1 MWRVMW
7 PPLEAH
13 WLASV
18 IIESKFSLHG
28 VISMPDIWIHDGGGS
43 SRSHAFHPRTCESI
57 VFFNLRWEYM
67 LV

>member
-28 VISMPDIWIHDGGGS
+28 VISMPDIWIMMAAAVVGVMH
-43 SRSHAFHPRTCESI
+43 FI
-57 VFFNLRWEYM
+57 
-67 LV
+67 LVLVKA